1 MSTTLTY
8 GIYLALA
15 NIALTLVGYFL
26 GYQTDNMAAGQWFQY
41 VTWVTILIFT
51 TLGIRAVREDSPH
64 KSLSYGK
71 GVGSAALIGLY
82 AGVLGGIYAFVHF
95 KFINPN
101 FFDYLIDFVRT
112 QQSAKG
118 LSDAQLEQ
126 MEKGMRMMY
135 GPVSFAIMSPIMSCL
150 ISTIV
155 GLVASAFL
163 KRPAPE
169 GAEPPPM

>member
-15 NIALTLVGYFL
+15 NIALTLLGYFL
-26 GYQTDNMAAGQWFQY
+26 GYQSDNMAAGQWFQY
-41 VTWVTILIFT
+41 VSWVAILAFVV
-51 TLGIRAVREDSPH
+51 LGIRAVREDSEH

-71 GVGSAALIGLY
+71 GVGSAAMIGLY
-82 AGVLGGIYAFVHF
+82 AGLLGGVYAYIHF
-95 KFINPN
+95 TWVNPN
-101 FFDYLIDFVRT
+101 FFDYLIDFVRN
-112 QQSAKG
+112 QQAAKG
-118 LSDAQLEQ
+118 MSDTQLEQ

-135 GPVSFAIMSPIMSCL
+135 GPKMFAIMSPIFSTL
-150 ISTIV
+150 ISTVV

-169 GAEPPPM
+169 GSEPPPM